1 MEDGTIKNIVR
12 EFNYGTKHFT
22 IVACKGSFVHVF
34 ILSSTGKLIR
44 TMSQHVPNL
53 FITGKCREDI
63 SHKKKRNLIRGN
75 LFFFKVV
82 IDSAQTSTL
91 CVRWVAQFKN

>member
-1 MEDGTIKNIVR
+1 MKDGSIKEIVSATSLWNHNDEQKFSDLYA

-34 ILSSTGKLIR
+34 ILNSKGKLIR

-53 FITGKCREDI
+53 FITGKCVERRIKAHEIIKEFQIEI
-63 SHKKKRNLIRGN
+63 SSHRLP
-75 LFFFKVV
+75 
-82 IDSAQTSTL
+82 
-91 CVRWVAQFKN
+91 

>member
-1 MEDGTIKNIVR
+1 MVITNISGDLLGNLQVYDVIMEDGIIRDIVKAATLWNHNDEQKFSDLHA

-34 ILSSTGKLIR
+34 VLNSKKKLLR

-53 FITGKCREDI
+53 FITGK
-63 SHKKKRNLIRGN
+63 
-75 LFFFKVV
+75 F
-82 IDSAQTSTL
+82 
-91 CVRWVAQFKN
+91 W